1 LVTVREF
8 LLAVTVSGDLLVK
21 VLELRLSDET
31 LLVDDGSTPEP
42 FRVQLTGTC
51 TAVGWIF
58 AKVVQATG

>member
-42 FRVQLTGTC
+42 FRVQLIGAC
-51 TAVGWIF
+51 TAVGCIF